1 MFEKLIEAINNKGY
15 VYSIEGLNKLKIEF
29 SMFTTI
35 ITVFNNYYEVY
46 IMDENNKTIEHKRY
60 IYPKNVVNY
69 IIDFWEQNYI
79 YQIIASGSGTVLVTT
94 SSQRNVNYLFK
105 ELKNAISNN
114 SNYKIINIDD
124 SSSNYYIDVDYKNE
138 FDEWE
143 HYETFEIR
151 TELVIKTGYTTERLD
166 SYINSF
172 KNIE

>member
-1 MFEKLIEAINNKGY
+1 M
-15 VYSIEGLNKLKIEF
+15 
-29 SMFTTI
+29 
-35 ITVFNNYYEVY
+35 
-46 IMDENNKTIEHKRY
+46 
-60 IYPKNVVNY
+60 KN
-69 IIDFWEQNYI
+69 NYI
-79 YQIIASGSGTVLVTT
+79 YQIIASSFGTVLVTT

>member
-1 MFEKLIEAINNKGY
+1 M
-15 VYSIEGLNKLKIEF
+15 
-29 SMFTTI
+29 
-35 ITVFNNYYEVY
+35 
-46 IMDENNKTIEHKRY
+46 
-60 IYPKNVVNY
+60 KN
-69 IIDFWEQNYI
+69 NYI
-79 YQIIASGSGTVLVTT
+79 YQIIA
-94 SSQRNVNYLFK
+94 K
-105 ELKNAISNN
+105 ELKNTITNN

-143 HYETFEIR
+143 YYGTFEIR